1 MDKPRHL
8 SMKDYL
14 VRTLA
19 VKLRVPEKT
28 LDAVISHQFQSANEA
43 MLTNK
48 SIEISGFGKL
58 LFNKKK
64 AEKKMVDLL
73 RIKGHLEN
81 RLKTPEGDTPLNRT
95 KLESV
100 MQNIAIL
107 KPKLTNEP
115 ISDLRGVEEQSA
127 SPSQDESPHQTNQ
140 RAEIE
145 HL

>member
-14 VRTLA
+14 VRTMA
-19 VKLRVPEKT
+19 VKLMIPEKT
-28 LDAVISHQFQSANEA
+28 IDAVISHQFHSANEA
-43 MLTNK
+43 MMTNNT
-48 SIEISGFGKL
+48 IEISGFGKL
-58 LFNKKK
+58 HFNKKK

-73 RIKGHLEN
+73 RME
-81 RLKTPEGDTPLNRT
+81 RLLQNKIEIPEHDTPLNRM

-100 MQNIAIL
+100 RQNIATL
-107 KPKLTNEP
+107 KPKLNNEP
-115 ISDLRGVEEQSA
+115 VSNLRGMEEQSA
-127 SPSQDESPHQTNQ
+127 SPSEDQEPHQTNQ

>member
-1 MDKPRHL
+1 
-8 SMKDYL
+8 MKDYL

-28 LDAVISHQFQSANEA
+28 IDAVISHQFQSANDA
-43 MLTNK
+43 MLTNN

-58 LFNKKK
+58 HFNKKK
-64 AEKKMVDLL
+64 AEKKMADLL

-81 RLKTPEGDTPLNRT
+81 KLQLPEHDTPQNRI

-100 MQNIAIL
+100 KQNIATL
-107 KPKLTNEP
+107 KPKLEYEP
-115 ISDLRGVEEQSA
+115 VSDLRGMEEQSA
-127 SPSQDESPHQTNQ
+127 SPSQDQSPHQTNQ

>member
-1 MDKPRHL
+1 
-8 SMKDYL
+8 MKDYL

-19 VKLRVPEKT
+19 VKLRIPEKT
-28 LDAVISHQFQSANEA
+28 LDAVISHQFQSANDA

-58 LFNKKK
+58 IFNKKK

-81 RLKTPEGDTPLNRT
+81 KLQIPEHDTPLNRM

-107 KPKLTNEP
+107 KPKLEYEP
-115 ISDLRGVEEQSA
+115 VSDLRGMEEQSA
-127 SPSQDESPHQTNQ
+127 SPSQDQTPHQTNQ
-140 RAEIE
+140 RTEIE

>member
-19 VKLRVPEKT
+19 VKLMVPEKT
-28 LDAVISHQFQSANEA
+28 IDAVISHQFHSANEA
-43 MLTNK
+43 MMTNNT
-48 SIEISGFGKL
+48 IEISGFGKL
-58 LFNKKK
+58 HFNKKK
-64 AEKKMVDLL
+64 AEKKMADLL
-73 RIKGHLEN
+73 RME
-81 RLKTPEGDTPLNRT
+81 RLLQNKLAIPEHDTPLNRT

-100 MQNIAIL
+100 RQNIATL

-115 ISDLRGVEEQSA
+115 VTNLRGVEEQSA
-127 SPSQDESPHQTNQ
+127 SPSQDEEPHQTNQ

>member
-19 VKLRVPEKT
+19 VKLRIPEKT
-28 LDAVISHQFQSANEA
+28 LDAVISHQFNSANEA
-43 MLTNK
+43 MLTNN

-81 RLKTPEGDTPLNRT
+81 KLNTPEGNTPQNRV

-100 MQNIAIL
+100 MQNIATL
-107 KPKLTNEP
+107 KPKLEYELV
-115 ISDLRGVEEQSA
+115 SDLRGMEEQSA
-127 SPSQDESPHQTNQ
+127 SPSQDQSPHQTNQ

>member
-19 VKLRVPEKT
+19 VKLRIPEKT
-28 LDAVISHQFQSANEA
+28 LDAVISHQFHSANEA
-43 MLTNK
+43 MVSNK

-58 LFNKKK
+58 IFNQKK

-73 RIKGHLEN
+73 RME
-81 RLKTPEGDTPLNRT
+81 RLLASKIQIPEHDTPLNKM

-100 MQNIAIL
+100 RQNIATL
-107 KPKLTNEP
+107 KPKIENEP
-115 ISDLRGVEEQSA
+115 VSDLRGMEEQSA

>member
-28 LDAVISHQFQSANEA
+28 IDAVISHQFHSANEA
-43 MLTNK
+43 MMTNN

-58 LFNKKK
+58 HFNKKK
-64 AEKKMVDLL
+64 AEKKMADFL
-73 RIKGHLEN
+73 RVKQLLEN
-81 RLKTPEGDTPLNRT
+81 RLQIPQHNTDQNRV
-95 KLESV
+95 KLESI
-100 MQNIAIL
+100 MQNIATL
-107 KPKLTNEP
+107 KPKLEYEP
-115 ISDLRGVEEQSA
+115 VSNLRGMEEQSA
-127 SPSQDESPHQTNQ
+127 SPSQDQSPHQTNQ
-140 RAEIE
+140 QAEIE

>member
-1 MDKPRHL
+1 MR
-8 SMKDYL
+8 
-14 VRTLA
+14 VLA
-19 VKLRVPEKT
+19 VKLMIPEKT

-43 MLTNK
+43 MLANK

-58 LFNKKK
+58 HFNQKK

-73 RIKGHLEN
+73 RME
-81 RLKTPEGDTPLNRT
+81 RLLVNKIQIPEHDTPLNKM

-100 MQNIAIL
+100 RSAIAVL
-107 KPKLTNEP
+107 KPKIEHEP
-115 ISDLRGVEEQSA
+115 VSNLRGLEEQSA
-127 SPSQDESPHQTNQ
+127 SSSEDQEPHQTNQ